1 MLLLSLLLGLLSL
14 AGVAWII
21 LVGSLLSVDGLFMS
35 LILLTI
41 AGVFFLNVLLECRD
55 HGLLGKNGD
64 SHTNVRNSESRSRR
78 EFCGPTRALSP
89 SHVHAQS
96 LALLRHRMADCA

>member
-21 LVGSLLSVDGLFMS
+21 IVGSLLSVDGLFMS
-35 LILLTI
+35 LILLTL

-55 HGLLGKNGD
+55 HGLLGKNKATSAKVVPAAKTD
-64 SHTNVRNSESRSRR
+64 
-78 EFCGPTRALSP
+78 
-89 SHVHAQS
+89 
-96 LALLRHRMADCA
+96 

>member
-35 LILLTI
+35 LILLTL

-55 HGLLGKNGD
+55 HGLLGKNKATSAKVVPAAKTD
-64 SHTNVRNSESRSRR
+64 
-78 EFCGPTRALSP
+78 
-89 SHVHAQS
+89 
-96 LALLRHRMADCA
+96 

>member
-55 HGLLGKNGD
+55 HGLLGKNKAT
-64 SHTNVRNSESRSRR
+64 SAKVVPAAKTE
-78 EFCGPTRALSP
+78 
-89 SHVHAQS
+89 
-96 LALLRHRMADCA
+96 